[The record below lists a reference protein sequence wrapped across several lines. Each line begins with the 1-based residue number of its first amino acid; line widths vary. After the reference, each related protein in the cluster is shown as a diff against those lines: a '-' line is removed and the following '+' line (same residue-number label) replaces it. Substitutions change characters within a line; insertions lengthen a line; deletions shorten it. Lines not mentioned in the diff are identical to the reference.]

1 MTTVNVHR
9 LLLACIAWVCA
20 TALAGPPA
28 TARLAV
34 DIAPQPLNQA
44 LAAFGEQTGLQLFY
58 VAAIAKTR
66 SSKGAPAGLAPVEAL
81 AALLEGTGL
90 RFEFVTDRAVR
101 IFEASGASSTGP
113 GGLTAASVRHARV
126 SEEPPALAEVLVT
139 ANRRLE
145 DASKVPINM
154 VVWSQ
159 KDLQAAGIKG
169 IDELASLT
177 PSMQLA
183 ATTDVGPGTL
193 TLLAIRGVWD
203 RSTSMIGLYLDDIP
217 IPPIRGFS
225 YIRSF
230 PRTFDVER
238 VEVLKGPQPQLFG
251 AGNQAGAIRF
261 ISNEPSLSTFTAV
274 AEGEVATT
282 DHGAMS
288 YDIGAASGGPLI
300 RDVLGLRVSAW
311 QRSEGGFV
319 DRVDPFTGAPVDRNA
334 NRVSDTS
341 VRGALTL
348 EPTQTVRIKASL
360 TYSSYSLHDTPVFW
374 TPISNADQGQFRTG
388 SLVRQPLDDAFYVGA
403 ISVTARLG
411 AMDFSAVTSYFHRNA
426 GIVADYG
433 ISYDWGSPLGAGYPV
448 SYSDATSEPHSARQA
463 TFMQELRLSSA
474 DRSAT
479 LAWDAAAF
487 YSNEQFR
494 EEDRITGAQGL
505 PGETPPGPIDFNEVA
520 VSTQDRLAAF
530 AKVSLRVTKRLTLS
544 AALRSERTHYNGV
557 TEVVPHHSAG
567 ADSVMLPQF
576 SLAYQASE
584 RDLIFLTA
592 AKGYGTGGLLWIT
605 ADPVGAQTPQTTMD
619 TDTLWSYELGTK
631 SRFQDG
637 RVQLDT
643 GVFHI
648 AWNNSGPGYPIPFEG
663 FNNHLGNPG
672 AAASNGFDV
681 TLTALAGTH
690 LQTHLSFT
698 YTDARYTHTSAPGG
712 SLVERKGDAV
722 GQLPWVVSPWSVG
735 ATAEY
740 SATVAPGATAT
751 LRVEDIFRSRNPGPF
766 AAEDPS
772 SVNYYPGVTPDPP
785 TNLLNLRA
793 TVQWASYTTSLFVNN
808 VLNAHPILT
817 RIDPAYGSPLFVAET
832 FRPRTV
838 GMSATWRF

>member
-1 MTTVNVHR
+1 MTVNVRR
-9 LLLACIAWVCA
+9 LSLICTAWVCA
-20 TALAGPPA
+20 TALAGAPA
-28 TARLAV
+28 TPRLAV

-58 VAAIAKTR
+58 VADIAKTR
-66 SSKGAPAGLAPVEAL
+66 TSKGAGAGLAPVEAL

-90 RFEFVTDRAVR
+90 RFDFVTDRAVR
-101 IFEASGASSTGP
+101 IFEAPGASSTGP
-113 GGLTAASVRHARV
+113 GGPTAASVRHARV
-126 SEEPPALAEVLVT
+126 GEDSPALAEVLVT

-183 ATTDVGPGTL
+183 ATTDVGPGAL
-193 TLLAIRGVWD
+193 TLVAIRGVWD
-203 RSTSMIGLYLDDIP
+203 RSTSMIGLYLDDTP

-225 YIRSF
+225 YVRSF
-230 PRTFDVER
+230 PRTFDLER
-238 VEVLKGPQPQLFG
+238 IEVLKGPQLQLFG

-261 ISNEPSLSTFTAV
+261 ISNEPSLSTFTAA
-274 AEGEVATT
+274 AEGEIATT

-288 YDIGAASGGPLI
+288 YYIGAASGGPLI
-300 RDVLGLRVSAW
+300 RDVLGFRVSAW

-319 DRVDPFTGAPVDRNA
+319 DRVDPFTATPVDRNA

-348 EPTQTVRIKASL
+348 EPTQMVRIKASL
-360 TYSSYSLHDTPVFW
+360 TYASYSLHDTPVFW

-388 SLVRQPLDDAFYVGA
+388 SLVREPLDDTFYLGA
-403 ISVTARLG
+403 VNVMAGLG
-411 AMDFSAVTSYFHRNA
+411 AMDFSAVTSYFHRNFD
-426 GIVADYG
+426 IVADYG
-433 ISYDWGSPLGAGYPV
+433 VNYDWGSPLGGGYPV
-448 SYSDATSEPHSARQA
+448 SYSDATSDLHGARQA

-474 DRSAT
+474 DRNAT
-479 LAWDAAAF
+479 LTWDAGAF

-494 EEDRITGAQGL
+494 DEDRITGAQGL
-505 PGETPPGPIDFNEVA
+505 PGETPPGPIDFREVA

-530 AKVSLRVTKRLTLS
+530 GEVSLRVTKRLTLS

-557 TEVVPHHSAG
+557 TEVVPHRSAG
-567 ADSVMLPQF
+567 ADSVTLPHF

-592 AKGYGTGGLLWIT
+592 AKGYGTGGLQWIS
-605 ADPVGAQTPQTTMD
+605 ADPVPAATPQTTMD

-648 AWNNSGPGYPIPFEG
+648 TWNNSGPGYPIPFQG
-663 FNNHLGNPG
+663 FNGHLGNPG

-681 TLTALAGTH
+681 TLTALAGAH
-690 LQTHLSFT
+690 LKTHLSLT
-698 YTDARYTHTSAPGG
+698 YTDVRYTQTSAPGG

-722 GQLPWVVSPWSVG
+722 GQLPFVVSPWNVG
-735 ATAEY
+735 ATVEY
-740 SATVAPGATAT
+740 SAALAPGATAT
-751 LRVEDIFRSRNPGPF
+751 LRVDDIFRSRNPGPF

-772 SVNYYPGVTPDPP
+772 SVNYLPGVTPDPP
-785 TNLLNLRA
+785 TNLLNLRVTA
-793 TVQWASYTTSLFVNN
+793 QWASYTTSLFVNN

-817 RIDPAYGSPLFVAET
+817 RNSQSYGFPLFVADT

-838 GMSATWRF
+838 GLSAMWRF